1 VVIVTDENSTP
12 PPTDSSGVD
21 QPTPVT
27 VVGYPDLPP
36 APSTASVPGL
46 AGIRMAISTV
56 RAIAIAALVLVVLMI
71 VGAVLG
77 FAVLR
82 GQVSTLAA
90 QVTALQDE
98 QTQLLDRIENQ
109 PAPVASNEAQQQ
121 QQGQVETS
129 VAQLPAA
136 PALPSG
142 IPIPNGLDES
152 GAVLVGD
159 ANASNV
165 VEVYLDYQCP
175 YCQRW
180 ESEIGSALTERAL
193 QPGSDLLV
201 KHYVLA
207 FLGETSPTLDPPGA
221 SARAASAALCVIE
234 GEGQEAFTAFSEQVY
249 ASADPSEPASQFA
262 TQVLA
267 NLAAS
272 LGVSDSTLE
281 CIDQERHV
289 TFVALGTQTGFGRG
303 VQGTP
308 TVVVNGRTVESSFS
322 DQELRALASG

>member
-1 VVIVTDENSTP
+1 
-12 PPTDSSGVD
+12 
-21 QPTPVT
+21 
-27 VVGYPDLPP
+27 
-36 APSTASVPGL
+36 
-46 AGIRMAISTV
+46 MAISTV

-71 VGAVLG
+71 VGAVLA

-82 GQVSTLAA
+82 GQVSTLSA

-109 PAPVASNEAQQQ
+109 PAPAAASEGQQQQ
-121 QQGQVETS
+121 QQGQSETS

-136 PALPSG
+136 PALPSD
-142 IPIPNGLDES
+142 IPIPDGLDES

-159 ANASNV
+159 PNASNV

-180 ESEIGSALTERAL
+180 ESEVGSALTERAL

-234 GEGQEAFTAFSEQVY
+234 GEGPEAFVRFSEEVY
-249 ASADPSEPASQFA
+249 ASADSSEPASQFA
-262 TQVLA
+262 TDVMSS
-267 NLAAS
+267 LAAS
-272 LGVSDSTLE
+272 LGVSDGTLE

-322 DQELRALASG
+322 DAELLALTR

>member
-1 VVIVTDENSTP
+1 
-12 PPTDSSGVD
+12 
-21 QPTPVT
+21 
-27 VVGYPDLPP
+27 
-36 APSTASVPGL
+36 
-46 AGIRMAISTV
+46 MAISTV

-82 GQVSTLAA
+82 GQVSMLSA

-109 PAPVASNEAQQQ
+109 PAPAAASEGQQQQ
-121 QQGQVETS
+121 QQGQSETS

-142 IPIPNGLDES
+142 IPIPDGLDES

-159 ANASNV
+159 PNASNV

-180 ESEIGSALTERAL
+180 ESEVGSALTERAL

-234 GEGQEAFTAFSEQVY
+234 GEGPEAFVRFSEEVY
-249 ASADPSEPASQFA
+249 ASADSSEPASQFA
-262 TQVLA
+262 TDVMSS
-267 NLAAS
+267 LAAS
-272 LGVSDSTLE
+272 LGVSDGTLE

-322 DQELRALASG
+322 DAELLALTR

>member
-1 VVIVTDENSTP
+1 
-12 PPTDSSGVD
+12 
-21 QPTPVT
+21 
-27 VVGYPDLPP
+27 
-36 APSTASVPGL
+36 
-46 AGIRMAISTV
+46 MAISTV

>member
-1 VVIVTDENSTP
+1 
-12 PPTDSSGVD
+12 
-21 QPTPVT
+21 
-27 VVGYPDLPP
+27 
-36 APSTASVPGL
+36 
-46 AGIRMAISTV
+46 MAISTV

-71 VGAVLG
+71 VGAVLA

-82 GQVSTLAA
+82 GQVSTLSA

-109 PAPVASNEAQQQ
+109 PAPAAASEGQQQQ
-121 QQGQVETS
+121 QQGPSETS

-142 IPIPNGLDES
+142 IPIPDGLDES

-159 ANASNV
+159 PNASNV

-180 ESEIGSALTERAL
+180 ESEVGSALTERAL

-207 FLGETSPTLDPPGA
+207 FLGESSPTLDPPGA

-234 GEGQEAFTAFSEQVY
+234 GEGPEAFVRFSEEVY
-249 ASADPSEPASQFA
+249 ASADSSEPASQFA
-262 TQVLA
+262 TDVMSS
-267 NLAAS
+267 LAAS
-272 LGVSDSTLE
+272 LGVSDGTLE

-322 DQELRALASG
+322 DAELLALTR

>member
-1 VVIVTDENSTP
+1 
-12 PPTDSSGVD
+12 
-21 QPTPVT
+21 
-27 VVGYPDLPP
+27 
-36 APSTASVPGL
+36 
-46 AGIRMAISTV
+46 MAISTV

-234 GEGQEAFTAFSEQVY
+234 GEGQEAFMAFSEQVY

>member
-1 VVIVTDENSTP
+1 
-12 PPTDSSGVD
+12 
-21 QPTPVT
+21 
-27 VVGYPDLPP
+27 
-36 APSTASVPGL
+36 
-46 AGIRMAISTV
+46 MAISTV
-56 RAIAIAALVLVVLMI
+56 RAVAIAALVLVVLMI

-82 GQVSTLAA
+82 GQVSTLSA

-98 QTQLLDRIENQ
+98 QVQLLDQIENP
-109 PAPVASNEAQQQ
+109 PAPAAAGGDQQQQQ
-121 QQGQVETS
+121 QQGQTESS
-129 VAQLPAA
+129 VAQLPTA

-142 IPIPNGLDES
+142 IPIPEGLDES

-159 ANASNV
+159 PNASNV

-180 ESEIGSALTERAL
+180 ESEVGSALTERAL

-249 ASADPSEPASQFA
+249 ASADPNEPSSQFA
-262 TQVLA
+262 TDVLSD
-267 NLAAS
+267 LAAS
-272 LGVSDSTLE
+272 LGVSDATLE

-322 DQELRALASG
+322 DPELLNLAR